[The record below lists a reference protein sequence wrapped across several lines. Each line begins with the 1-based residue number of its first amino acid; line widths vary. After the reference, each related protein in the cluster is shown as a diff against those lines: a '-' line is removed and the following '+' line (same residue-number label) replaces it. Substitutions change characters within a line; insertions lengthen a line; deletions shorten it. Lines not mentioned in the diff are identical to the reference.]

1 MEDLRPAVALN
12 VFIEPYFR
20 KEILQKIFDNLDT
33 LPAELRRELI
43 AEVKE
48 KVRIS
53 GFRNSMAAPRALL
66 IRDAEN
72 IFEKDTRFSLTS
84 LKSWLSLYAQWH
96 EELKENLIDLGF
108 SVSEQAAAGYP
119 DPVNTFLEGW
129 PEGIDFDTLF
139 EKITAHG
146 EMFPLSKDET
156 ALLSILLTGY
166 LL

>member
-1 MEDLRPAVALN
+1 MEDLKPAIALN

-20 KEILQKIFDNLDT
+20 REILQKVFENLNA
-33 LPAELRRELI
+33 LPAELRRELV

-53 GFRNSMAAPRALL
+53 GFRNSMVAPRALL
-66 IRDAEN
+66 IRDAESV
-72 IFEKDTRFSLTS
+72 FEKDTWFTLVS
-84 LKSWLSLYAQWH
+84 LKNWQSLYSEWN
-96 EELKENLIDLGF
+96 EELKKILAGLGF

-119 DPVNTFLEGW
+119 DAVNTFLEGW
-129 PEGIDFDTLF
+129 PEGIDFDTLY
-139 EKITAHG
+139 EKITAQV
-146 EMFPLSKDET
+146 EKYPLSKDET